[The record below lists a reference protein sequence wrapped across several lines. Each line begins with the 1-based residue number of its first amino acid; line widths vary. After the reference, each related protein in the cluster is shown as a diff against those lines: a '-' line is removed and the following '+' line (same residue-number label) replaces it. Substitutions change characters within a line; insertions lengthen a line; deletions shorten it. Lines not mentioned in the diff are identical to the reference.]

1 MIYLSIFMKK
11 ILLLISVL
19 LSFGL
24 FTFSQDVQF
33 SPAVI
38 PSGGGSPSTHAVN
51 LSRWRI
57 GEIHV
62 VTIPTDEVSIK
73 QAEIAPTVLTGDWS
87 ASVYP
92 NPVVNRL
99 KIQFDTNSS
108 GEYAFELIDITGK
121 KLITEK
127 TKLILPGQ
135 VEELD
140 FSGLIPAM
148 YLLKIIPSNEGSQ
161 KLFKITKQ

>member
-1 MIYLSIFMKK
+1 MKK

-24 FTFSQDVQF
+24 FAFSQDVQF

-38 PSGGGSPSTHAVN
+38 PSGGGSPSTHTVN

-62 VTIPTDEVSIK
+62 VTIPADEVSIK
-73 QAEIAPTVLTGDWS
+73 QAEIAQTVLTGDWS

-92 NPVVNRL
+92 NPFVSRL
-99 KIQFDTNSS
+99 KIQFDTNSR
-108 GEYAFELIDITGK
+108 GEFAFELTDIMGRE
-121 KLITEK
+121 LLVEK
-127 TKLILPGQ
+127 TRLIFPGQ

-140 FSGLIPAM
+140 LSVLTPAM
-148 YLLKIIPSNEGSQ
+148 YLLKIIPFNEGSQ

>member
-1 MIYLSIFMKK
+1 MKK

-19 LSFGL
+19 LSFVL
-24 FTFSQDVQF
+24 HSFSQDVQF

-38 PSGGGSPSTHAVN
+38 SSGGGSPSIHAVN

-62 VTIPTDEVSIK
+62 VTIPTDEVSLK
-73 QAEIAPTVLTGDWS
+73 KAEVVPSNLPDDWS
-87 ASVYP
+87 VHVYP
-92 NPVVNRL
+92 NPVINRL
-99 KIQFDTNSS
+99 KIQFDINSP
-108 GEYAFELIDITGK
+108 GEYAFELTDITGR
-121 KLITEK
+121 KLVAEK
-127 TKLILPGQ
+127 ARVILPGQ

-140 FSGLIPAM
+140 ISVLTPAM

-161 KLFKITKQ
+161 KLFKITKH